1 MKKFIGLILVVAI
14 IAAAG
19 YFSYDLY
26 FSKEATA
33 ERNLMGEW
41 IGSNYE
47 IGGFTFEEDGVLKIN
62 IGNLSADGK
71 YTVNYETGEMS
82 MEYSW
87 GGLSYE
93 KEYTF
98 DVTEDSLKLT
108 DKTLGITTN
117 YIKANEQ

>member
-1 MKKFIGLILVVAI
+1 MKKVIGIVLVVAI
-14 IAAAG
+14 IATAG
-19 YFSYDLY
+19 YFAYDLY

-41 IGSNYE
+41 MGSSFE

-82 MEYSW
+82 MSYSLL
-87 GGLSYE
+87 GLSYE

-98 DVTEDSLKLT
+98 DVTENSLKLT
-108 DKTLGITTN
+108 DKTLGVTTN
-117 YIKANEQ
+117 YIKAVD

>member
-1 MKKFIGLILVVAI
+1 MKKFIAFILALAI
-14 IAAAG
+14 IAVAG
-19 YFSYDLY
+19 YFAYDLY

-41 IGSNYE
+41 IGSSFE

-62 IGNLSADGK
+62 IGNLSSDGK
-71 YTVNYETGEMS
+71 YTVDYETGEMS
-82 MEYSW
+82 MEYSFA
-87 GGLSYE
+87 GLSYE

-98 DVTEDSLKLT
+98 DVTENSLKLT